1 MLLTIS
7 IGDYFLVIFYSYCDA
22 GNSAGATWLNKTS
35 SKNDMFTRLH
45 EDPMLLIK
53 QNEKR
58 VRFNYIFAYVFSDN
72 RFLIYHC
79 FSLS

>member
-1 MLLTIS
+1 MLPNST
-7 IGDYFLVIFYSYCDA
+7 

-58 VRFNYIFAYVFSDN
+58 VSHFDFNLGNEISESNPNFP
-72 RFLIYHC
+72 
-79 FSLS
+79 SLRYAELGKCP